1 MKAAIFDNPGLENLR
16 VMDNVKEPQLTG
28 HHDVLIRVK
37 VAGVNP
43 IDNFVVSGALPKLI
57 PLTKSYT
64 WSGTKWGSRRSWKS
78 C

>member
-16 VMDNVKEPQLTG
+16 VLDNVKEPQLTG

-43 IDNFVVSGALPKLI
+43 IDNLLFPVPFQN
-57 PLTKSYT
+57 
-64 WSGTKWGSRRSWKS
+64 
-78 C
+78 